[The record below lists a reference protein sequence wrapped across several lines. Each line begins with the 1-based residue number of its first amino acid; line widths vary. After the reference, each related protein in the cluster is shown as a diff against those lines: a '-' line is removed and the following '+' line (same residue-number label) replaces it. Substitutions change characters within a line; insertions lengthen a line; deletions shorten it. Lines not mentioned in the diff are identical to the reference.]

1 MKKKLTATN
10 VCVQA
15 LLASCALT
23 VGLNAEAKCKSFT
36 KCMKSGTKSITQV
49 ANSGASAVT
58 STVNSGTSA
67 VNNTVNSGNSALNN
81 TIHGGI
87 SSVTHTVN
95 TGVSATQKAADDAA
109 AIAALTATTLVEQ
122 GAAVT
127 KAEMTEMLNDAKE
140 TYADG
145 AGAVKSG
152 YDTSVNTLK
161 SVMDALMDGIWREAG
176 KSFVKKNERFI
187 LDMKHRAVNLDA
199 DGKAALNRVKRAI
212 TQRDLDEQARTDMAL
227 VMKKIVYGGNNIAG
241 AVQNSSFGIQ
251 LCSSG
256 GVGYGGGDSCFMM
269 IMQTYLEN
277 GVYKVGLAQSVGV
290 AASPVP
296 SDIGAD
302 VSYGIFW
309 GPGGISD
316 NAGASIGLGLG
327 AVLEEGL
334 EVGVS
339 WGIPT
344 KIPNPSSVVPG
355 ISISIGSGGKV
366 NASLS
371 AGYTWL
377 AGKF

>member
-1 MKKKLTATN
+1 MKKKLSATN

-23 VGLNAEAKCKSFT
+23 VGFSAEARCKSFS
-36 KCMKSGTKSITQV
+36 KCMKSGTKSVTHA
-49 ANSGASAVT
+49 ANSGAAAVSST
-58 STVNSGTSA
+58 ANSGAAAVSSTVNSG
-67 VNNTVNSGNSALNN
+67 
-81 TIHGGI
+81 
-87 SSVTHTVN
+87 
-95 TGVSATQKAADDAA
+95 VSATQQVANDAA
-109 AIAALTATTLVEQ
+109 ALAALTATTLVEQ

-127 KAEMTEMLNDAKE
+127 KAEMTVMLNDAKD

-152 YDTSVNTLK
+152 YDTSVNKLK
-161 SVMDALMDGIWREAG
+161 SVIDALMDGIWREAG

-187 LDMKHRAVNLDA
+187 LDMKHRALNLDA
-199 DGKAALNRVKRAI
+199 DSKAALNRVKRAI

-227 VMKKIVYGGNNIAG
+227 VMKQIVYGGNNIAG
-241 AVQNSSFGIQ
+241 AVKNSSFGIQ
-251 LCSSG
+251 LCGSVG
-256 GVGYGGGDSCFMM
+256 AGYGGGDSCYMM

-296 SDIGAD
+296 SNIGAD
-302 VSYGIFW
+302 ASYGIFW

-316 NAGASIGLGLG
+316 NAGPSIGLALG

-344 KIPNPSSVVPG
+344 TIPNPSSVVPG
-355 ISISIGSGGKV
+355 ISISIGTGGKV

>member
-1 MKKKLTATN
+1 
-10 VCVQA
+10 
-15 LLASCALT
+15 
-23 VGLNAEAKCKSFT
+23 
-36 KCMKSGTKSITQV
+36 MKSATKSVTHV
-49 ANSGASAVT
+49 TDSGVSAVSNTANSGVSAVSNT
-58 STVNSGTSA
+58 ANSG
-67 VNNTVNSGNSALNN
+67 
-81 TIHGGI
+81 I
-87 SSVTHTVN
+87 
-95 TGVSATQKAADDAA
+95 SATQKAANDAA
-109 AIAALTATTLVEQ
+109 AATDKAAKDAAALAALTATTLVEQ
-122 GAAVT
+122 GVAVS
-127 KAEMTEMLNDAKE
+127 KSEMTTMLNDAKD

-176 KSFVKKNERFI
+176 KSFTKKNEKFI
-187 LDMKHRAVNLDA
+187 LDMKHRAMSLDA

-251 LCSSG
+251 LCGSA

-316 NAGASIGLGLG
+316 NAGPSIGLGLG

-344 KIPNPSSVVPG
+344 TIPNPSSVVPG

>member
-1 MKKKLTATN
+1 MKKKLSATN

-23 VGLNAEAKCKSFT
+23 VGISAEAKCKSFT
-36 KCMKSGTKSITQV
+36 KCMNSATKSVTQTV
-49 ANSGASAVT
+49 NTGAAAVT
-58 STVNSGTSA
+58 STANSG
-67 VNNTVNSGNSALNN
+67 
-81 TIHGGI
+81 I
-87 SSVTHTVN
+87 
-95 TGVSATQKAADDAA
+95 SATQQAANDAA
-109 AIAALTATTLVEQ
+109 AAAEKATKDAAALAALTATTLVEQ

-127 KAEMTEMLNDAKE
+127 KAEMTEMLNDAKG

-152 YDTSVNTLK
+152 YDASVNKLK
-161 SVMDALMDGIWREAG
+161 SVMDALMDGIWREVG

-187 LDMKHRAVNLDA
+187 LDMKHRALNLDA
-199 DGKAALNRVKRAI
+199 DSKAALNRVKRAI

-227 VMKKIVYGGNNIAG
+227 VMKQIVYGGNNIAG

-251 LCSSG
+251 LCSSA

-296 SDIGAD
+296 SDLGAD
-302 VSYGIFW
+302 ASYGIFW

-316 NAGASIGLGLG
+316 NAGPSIGLALG

-344 KIPNPSSVVPG
+344 AIPNPSSVVPG
-355 ISISIGSGGKV
+355 ISISIGTGGKV